1 MTITE
6 ADVRDE
12 AAAERDQGDGEAMP
26 PVGQL
31 VPHAPPML
39 LIDRVIAHG
48 ENLTVCEV
56 EVKPDSLF
64 TVERDGLREVPAIVG
79 IEYMAQTVAAF
90 AGLSARKERR
100 APRIGFLIGC
110 RELRLETDAFA
121 PGDVLTVEARRLFG
135 ENDLGSFACTITR
148 DGRTLVTGTLTVYQG
163 PLPDGMIT

>member
-6 ADVRDE
+6 AEVPDR
-12 AAAERDQGDGEAMP
+12 AAAEGDGEAMP
-26 PVGQL
+26 PVGEL
-31 VPHAPPML
+31 VPHRPPML

-48 ENLTVCEV
+48 DNLTVCEV

-64 TVERDGLREVPAIVG
+64 TVERDGRREVPAIVG
-79 IEYMAQTVAAF
+79 IEYMAQTVATF

-110 RELRLETDAFA
+110 RELRLDTDAFA

-135 ENDLGSFACTITR
+135 ENDLGSFACTISR
-148 DGRTLVTGTLTVYQG
+148 EGRTLVTGTLTVYQG